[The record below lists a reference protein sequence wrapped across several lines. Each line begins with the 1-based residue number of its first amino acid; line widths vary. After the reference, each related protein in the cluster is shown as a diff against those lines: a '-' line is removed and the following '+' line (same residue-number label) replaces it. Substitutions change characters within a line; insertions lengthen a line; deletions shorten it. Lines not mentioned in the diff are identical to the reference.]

1 MITKYV
7 LAEIAQLDIEEI
19 FDFTV
24 SEFGIGKAIE
34 YHLNFIHLF
43 EQLIEFPKEG
53 KARDGIKKGLRSITK
68 ESHVVFY
75 RILDD
80 HVRIIRFCII
90 VKTIKANLKSSQR
103 SFNSIINFLKLF
115 LSNHIRRQYI
125 HCVPK
130 RSQGYPTI
138 YKKLI

>member
-80 HVRIIRFCII
+80 HVRIIRI
-90 VKTIKANLKSSQR
+90 LHHSQ
-103 SFNSIINFLKLF
+103 N
-115 LSNHIRRQYI
+115 
-125 HCVPK
+125 
-130 RSQGYPTI
+130 
-138 YKKLI
+138 YKGKFKK